1 MTDLTGIRSQL
12 RGAIPFASVQQRKFG
27 DLLRTCK
34 KMATED
40 QWADILAELGMTQR
54 TADHYMSQPPER

>member
-1 MTDLTGIRSQL
+1 MTDLTEIRSQL

-27 DLLRTCK
+27 DLLRTAK
-34 KMATED
+34 KMCSQD

-54 TADHYMSQPPER
+54 TADYYLTQPPER